1 MYLPSFLFLDI
12 LLVGMISF
20 QWCHFAHF
28 KLDAGGVSG
37 ITGWLKDFQCMPEAV
52 LRQSSMSNL
61 SLCKLVVSTFSAR
74 ELKHKCDGHDKNG
87 SWQFVGKLVKSAL
100 HQQIKFVLDSS
111 CVEPNKVWASLKPN
125 VGLGFSFSRWGVSR
139 FMGPVYSCTS
149 MVQFWLWIILEEHSA
164 SGS

>member
-1 MYLPSFLFLDI
+1 MSCLTLSHSSKALMQRTNPKPLCTFSFLFLDI

-28 KLDAGGVSG
+28 KLYAGGVSG

-52 LRQSSMSNL
+52 PRQSSMPNL
-61 SLCKLVVSTFSAR
+61 SFCKLVVSTFSAR
-74 ELKHKCDGHDKNG
+74 ELKHKCRGHHKNG
-87 SWQFVGKLVKSAL
+87 SWQFVGRLVKSAL

-125 VGLGFSFSRWGVSR
+125 AWFRVLFFLMRGIQVY
-139 FMGPVYSCTS
+139 GPCV
-149 MVQFWLWIILEEHSA
+149 
-164 SGS
+164 